1 MDTTNLLTLIEKY
14 HGSGPR
20 YTSYPTAL
28 QFSENVR
35 ALEYEQAIEASKL
48 LGTKDIGLYFHLPF
62 CDTLCYF
69 CGCTMMISNNRDRIA
84 EYVGYLKKE
93 IDLVSSRIRDNSNV
107 VQIHWGGGSPTHLTP
122 AEIEELGLYIREK
135 FVVDPDVEMSI
146 EVDPRG
152 FTEAH
157 AIALEHAGF
166 NRASVGVQDFDP
178 DVQVAVNRV
187 QSFEMTREV
196 IRLLRK
202 HGMQSINVDLIY
214 GLPYQTVES
223 FKHTVEQVLEL
234 NPDRAACYNF
244 AYIPWLKPHM
254 KLIPLEML
262 PPATTKLQV
271 QMEVMEMFVGAG
283 YEYIGMDH
291 YAKKSDALLIAREN
305 GTMCRNFQGYSTCDY
320 SDLYGF
326 GISAIGRVDNMYVQ
340 NVKTLK
346 AYYEAL
352 DKNELPVMR
361 GYQMS
366 TDDRIREYTIM
377 ELMCNLKL
385 DSEKFAQKFELDFSD
400 YFEDDL
406 PKLEPFEGDG
416 LLKLTQTGIEVSPT
430 GKLFLRNIAQS
441 FDFYLRDAA
450 PTEKRYSKLI

>member
-202 HGMQSINVDLIY
+202 H
-214 GLPYQTVES
+214 
-223 FKHTVEQVLEL
+223 
-234 NPDRAACYNF
+234 
-244 AYIPWLKPHM
+244 
-254 KLIPLEML
+254 
-262 PPATTKLQV
+262 
-271 QMEVMEMFVGAG
+271 
-283 YEYIGMDH
+283 
-291 YAKKSDALLIAREN
+291 
-305 GTMCRNFQGYSTCDY
+305 
-320 SDLYGF
+320 
-326 GISAIGRVDNMYVQ
+326 
-340 NVKTLK
+340 
-346 AYYEAL
+346 
-352 DKNELPVMR
+352 
-361 GYQMS
+361 
-366 TDDRIREYTIM
+366 
-377 ELMCNLKL
+377 
-385 DSEKFAQKFELDFSD
+385 
-400 YFEDDL
+400 
-406 PKLEPFEGDG
+406 
-416 LLKLTQTGIEVSPT
+416 
-430 GKLFLRNIAQS
+430 
-441 FDFYLRDAA
+441 
-450 PTEKRYSKLI
+450 